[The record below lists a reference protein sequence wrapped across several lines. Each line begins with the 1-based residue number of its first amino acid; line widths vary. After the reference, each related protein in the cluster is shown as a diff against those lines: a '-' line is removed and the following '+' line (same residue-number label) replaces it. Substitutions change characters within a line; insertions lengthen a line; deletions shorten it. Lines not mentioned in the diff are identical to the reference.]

1 MEIIAISLITIFLT
15 LVILFFVFKNRKR
28 KTSKIEQALKMTL
41 FSVKIP
47 KKKMCIRDRLKK
59 ETQLKKEM
67 L

>member
-47 KKKMCIRDRLKK
+47 KKQEKSFSLSLKK
-59 ETQLKKEM
+59 TKKNGS